1 MIDIVGK
8 RFWYLI
14 ISLILITPGLVSL
27 IIPPGWSTFD
37 SGLRPGIDFT
47 SGTVLSVRFA
57 ERTNESRI
65 SEIMSDNGHPSVL
78 IQRINDR
85 DYLIR
90 TKVLS
95 QDLDNGTSER
105 EQLEYALSEN
115 ISPVIS
121 VDVDTVSP
129 IIAKETIR
137 NTMLALGVACIFIL
151 AYIWYAFRKAP
162 HSHRFG
168 FSAILALVHDLII
181 VLGIFSILGR
191 TLNIEVNSMFII
203 GILTVVGY
211 SVNDTIVV
219 FDRIRENSLKYPNA
233 QLASN
238 INLSI
243 CESIG
248 RSVNTSFTTIVVILA
263 MLLIGGSSIR
273 ELLIV
278 VAIGVA
284 VGTYSSIFVASQ
296 FLIFWD
302 NRRKRRL
309 A

>member
-14 ISLILITPGLVSL
+14 ISLILITPGVVSL

-57 ERTNESRI
+57 ERTTDSSI
-65 SEIMSDNGHPSVL
+65 SAVMAQNGHSSVL

-95 QDLDNGTSER
+95 QDLVDGISESER
-105 EQLEYALSEN
+105 LEAALSEK

-129 IIAKETIR
+129 IIDKETIM
-137 NTMLALGVACIFIL
+137 NTMLALGVASIFIL

-162 HSHRFG
+162 NAHRFG

-203 GILTVVGY
+203 GLLTVVGY

-219 FDRIRENSLKYPNA
+219 FDRIRENTAKYPNA

-278 VAIGVA
+278 VAIGVG

-302 NRRKRRL
+302 NRRRRRTT
-309 A
+309 

>member
-14 ISLILITPGLVSL
+14 ISLILITPGVISMV
-27 IIPPGWSTFD
+27 IPPGWSTFE

-47 SGTVLSVRFA
+47 SGSVLSIRFE
-57 ERTNESRI
+57 ERSSESQI
-65 SEIMSDNGHPSVL
+65 KNVLSQNNHPEAL
-78 IQRINDR
+78 IQRINDQ
-85 DYLIR
+85 DFIIR

-95 QDLDNGTSER
+95 QELTNGESER
-105 EQLEYALSEN
+105 ELLEGALSEFV
-115 ISPVIS
+115 SPILS
-121 VDVDTVSP
+121 VDIDTVSP

-137 NTMLALGVACIFIL
+137 NTFIALSVACIFIL

-162 HSHRFG
+162 NAYRFG
-168 FSAILALVHDLII
+168 ISAILALVHDLII
-181 VLGIFSILGR
+181 VVGVFSILGR

-233 QLASN
+233 LLSAN

-248 RSVNTSFTTIVVILA
+248 RSVNTSFTTILVILA
-263 MLLIGGSSIR
+263 MLIIGGSSIR

-278 VAIGVA
+278 VAVGVA

-296 FLIFWD
+296 FLVFWD
-302 NRRKRRL
+302 NRKNKHRS
-309 A
+309 